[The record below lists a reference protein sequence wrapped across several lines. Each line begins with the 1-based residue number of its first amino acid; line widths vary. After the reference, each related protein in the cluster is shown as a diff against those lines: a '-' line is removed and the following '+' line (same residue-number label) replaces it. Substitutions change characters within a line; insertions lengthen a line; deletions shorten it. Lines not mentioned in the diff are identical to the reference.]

1 MLVGEFGT
9 PWRRPTADHHQ
20 GGAEVMPLVVGP
32 GRIAVDVVDGFRDR
46 YDRMI
51 GNKLSGLMGNT

>member
-1 MLVGEFGT
+1 
-9 PWRRPTADHHQ
+9 
-20 GGAEVMPLVVGP
+20 MPLVVGP